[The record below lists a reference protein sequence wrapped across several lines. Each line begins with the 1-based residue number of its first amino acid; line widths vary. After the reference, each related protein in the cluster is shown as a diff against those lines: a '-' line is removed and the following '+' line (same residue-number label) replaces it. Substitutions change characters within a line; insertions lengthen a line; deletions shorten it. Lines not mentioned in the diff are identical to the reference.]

1 MKDNKLFALTA
12 LFDNPDAIMNAAGK
26 VADSGYKNYDVNTP
40 YPVHGM
46 DGKMKLGMS
55 KIGYLTITIGL
66 TFMSLFLYFIYWTNN
81 VDYPQIIGGKPYFAF
96 PTYVPI
102 MFEITILTGAV
113 LSVVLLIAVFFKFP
127 NNAHPIHDSDY
138 AKRTSSDQF
147 GIYIEKK
154 DKQFDYD
161 EVHKLFEELGAVKIT
176 PVYYDQAELQHKN
189 KAWDPKFV
197 IGLIGIAAFTSFS
210 VYMHMNKLLF
220 IAPFNWMM
228 IQPRVDYGE
237 AGKTDLYFWN
247 DELKIDK
254 KWGLSKPVKGTVA
267 RNFVP
272 YYYDNPD
279 SAAKYLVNTSL
290 PTTENLELGKR
301 KFLTYCSPCHGN
313 QAMGKSRLKGAMPPG
328 PSLHTDFYRNYEDG
342 RLYHVITKGK
352 GIMPGYEAQITRKER
367 WAIIN
372 YIRTL
377 QDALMT
383 PGEKKEETPMAE
395 DAEINDTEG
404 ENMASNDKE
413 AN

>member
-12 LFDNPDAIMNAAGK
+12 LFDSPDAIMNAAGK
-26 VADSGYKNYDVNTP
+26 VADAGYKNYDVNTP

-138 AKRTSSDQF
+138 AKRTSSDMF
-147 GIYIEKK
+147 GLYIEKK

-161 EVHKLFEELGAVKIT
+161 KVQKFLEELGAKVIK
-176 PVYYDQAELQHKN
+176 PVYYDQAELEHKN
-189 KAWDPKFV
+189 RAWEPKFV

-220 IAPFNWMM
+220 IAPFTWMQF
-228 IQPRVDYGE
+228 QPRVDYGE
-237 AGKTDLYFWN
+237 YGKQEHWWDYDGYLS
-247 DELKIDK
+247 IDK
-254 KWGLSKPVKGTVA
+254 KFGLSKPVEGTVA

-279 SAAKYLVNTSL
+279 SAAKYLVNTSI
-290 PTTENLELGKR
+290 PTQENLELGK
-301 KFLTYCSPCHGN
+301 KKYLTYCSPCHGN
-313 QAMGKSRLKGAMPPG
+313 QAMGKSRLRDQMPPG

-342 RLYHVITKGK
+342 RIYHVITKGK
-352 GIMPGYEAQITRKER
+352 GIMPGYEAQITREER

-372 YIRTL
+372 YVRTL
-377 QDALMT
+377 QSAL
-383 PGEKKEETPMAE
+383 KKPETETEMAGEETQDGAE
-395 DAEINDTEG
+395 DKD
-404 ENMASNDKE
+404 MASNEKE
-413 AN
+413 AE

>member
-1 MKDNKLFALTA
+1 MKENRLFALTA
-12 LFDNPDAIMNAAGK
+12 LFDNPDSIMNAAEK
-26 VADSGYKNYDVNTP
+26 VSDAGYKNYDVNTP

-55 KIGYLTITIGL
+55 KIGYLTISIGL

-81 VDYPQIIGGKPYFAF
+81 VDYPQIIGGKPFFAF

-138 AKRTSSDQF
+138 AKKTSSDMF

-154 DKQFDYD
+154 DKNFDYD
-161 EVHKLFEELGAVKIT
+161 KVRTLFEELGAKIIE
-176 PVYYDQAELQHKN
+176 PVYYDIAELEHKN
-189 KAWDPKFV
+189 KAWEPKFV

-237 AGKTDLYFWN
+237 AGKTDLYFFN
-247 DELKIDK
+247 EELKIDK
-254 KWGLSKPVKGTVA
+254 KWGLSKPVSGTVA
-267 RNFVP
+267 RGFVP

-279 SAAKYLVNTSL
+279 SAAKYLVNTSV
-290 PTTENLELGKR
+290 PTQENLELGK
-301 KFLTYCSPCHGN
+301 KKYLTYCSPCHGN
-313 QAMGKSRLKGAMPPG
+313 QAMGKSRLRNQMPPG
-328 PSLHTDFYRNYEDG
+328 PSLHSDFYKNYEDG

-352 GIMPGYEAQITRKER
+352 GIMPGYEAQITRDER

-372 YIRTL
+372 YVRTL
-377 QDALMT
+377 QSALSKPEM
-383 PGEKKEETPMAE
+383 PEPMAE
-395 DAEINDTEG
+395 GEEETDTEN
-404 ENMASNDKE
+404 EEMASNEE
-413 AN
+413 AK